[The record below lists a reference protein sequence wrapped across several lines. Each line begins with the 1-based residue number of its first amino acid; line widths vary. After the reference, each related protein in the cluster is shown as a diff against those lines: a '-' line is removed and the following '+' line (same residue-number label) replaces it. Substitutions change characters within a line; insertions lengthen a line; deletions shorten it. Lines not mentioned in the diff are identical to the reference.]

1 MQGEQQGYIFPHVV
15 KITTGT
21 EMESVTAHYV
31 TVNYSTIW
39 FALLLLFVCD

>member
-21 EMESVTAHYV
+21 EMESGQHIT
-31 TVNYSTIW
+31 SQ
-39 FALLLLFVCD
+39 